1 MTFMKT
7 LIWILKRLFVLLIS
21 VIGTVFL
28 ASVISTN
35 RIINSLNE
43 IISDSSNLGERIS
56 MSFYDFIHFGSL
68 YGIFVFLALTIAFAA
83 AWGVYKIAGFG
94 RKIAYIVAGSTAM
107 FVMLWAMEQVFFG
120 VPIVGGAR
128 DSLGLALQMLAGGI
142 GGFIFA
148 TLTSPKP
155 AKSI

>member
-43 IISDSSNLGERIS
+43 IGSSSNLGDRIS

-94 RKIAYIVAGSTAM
+94 RKMAYIVAGSTAI

-120 VPIVGGAR
+120 VPIIGGAR
-128 DSLGLALQMLAGGI
+128 DGLGLFFQVLAGSI